1 MAQRFGLGRIAHP
14 AVGAY
19 LTDAFANATLRLRS
33 CARRQLWFCPVTVS
47 KSFTMSEAVLQSSLD
62 EAASDRE
69 RKATGDQDES
79 NSISEVKH
87 ASTLI
92 EFPGVS
98 RTVPEWRKQLSQRVR
113 EVQER
118 RAREA
123 AEAAA
128 VQAANDAVACALPSA
143 QLELVPDPEQ
153 PAMKPIVSKAL
164 ERLERARQVTAEG
177 EFGVIAENEIAA
189 IVDELLE
196 AHSVSAR
203 ESNEPESRKSKLV
216 VVPPPAS
223 LEVHVDTLPG
233 DSSKKPVRVITD
245 RVEDQALSYFESCLS
260 IPVVDF
266 YPTRKP
272 AGAFRRLVGGV
283 IDLLIIGLM
292 AILCVLA
299 IQQTGADLKDLSVI
313 EFISGVSIALVFL
326 YFTLT
331 IALTGRTLGMRMLS
345 LRTID
350 KRTGLIP
357 TGGQAIKRAVG
368 YTFSLILCGLGFL
381 YALIDR
387 DRCTMHDRLSQT
399 IVVHD

>member
-1 MAQRFGLGRIAHP
+1 
-14 AVGAY
+14 
-19 LTDAFANATLRLRS
+19 
-33 CARRQLWFCPVTVS
+33 
-47 KSFTMSEAVLQSSLD
+47 MSEAVLESSFD

-69 RKATGDQDES
+69 RKATGNQDES
-79 NSISEVKH
+79 NSSSEVKR

-128 VQAANDAVACALPSA
+128 VQAANDSVACALPSA

-164 ERLERARQVTAEG
+164 ERLERARQVSPES
-177 EFGVIAENEIAA
+177 EFGVIAETEIAA

-196 AHSVSAR
+196 AHSAAAK

-216 VVPPPAS
+216 VVPPPTS
-223 LEVHVDTLPG
+223 LEVNADRPLS
-233 DSSKKPVRVITD
+233 DSTKKPVRVITD
-245 RVEDQALSYFESCLS
+245 GVEDQALSYFESCLS

-272 AGAFRRLVGGV
+272 AGAFRRFVGGV
-283 IDLLIIGLM
+283 IDLLIIGLV
-292 AILCVLA
+292 AILGVLG
-299 IQQTGADLKDLSVI
+299 IQQTGGGDWKDPRVI
-313 EFISGVSIALVFL
+313 EFISGVFITLMFL

-368 YTFSLILCGLGFL
+368 YIFSLILCGLGFL

>member
-1 MAQRFGLGRIAHP
+1 MPLQMQPCACGLAHEDKS
-14 AVGAY
+14 G
-19 LTDAFANATLRLRS
+19 S
-33 CARRQLWFCPVTVS
+33 CPLTVS
-47 KSFTMSEAVLQSSLD
+47 KSFIMSEAVLDSSFD

-69 RKATGDQDES
+69 RKATGNQDES
-79 NSISEVKH
+79 QSSSEVKR

-128 VQAANDAVACALPSA
+128 VQAANDSVACALPSA

-164 ERLERARQVTAEG
+164 ERLERARQVSLQS
-177 EFGVIAENEIAA
+177 EFGAIAESEIAA

-196 AHSVSAR
+196 AHSAAAK

-216 VVPPPAS
+216 VVPPPTS
-223 LEVHVDTLPG
+223 LEVNADRPLS
-233 DSSKKPVRVITD
+233 DSTKKPVRVITD
-245 RVEDQALSYFESCLS
+245 GVEDQALSYFESCLS

-272 AGAFRRLVGGV
+272 AGAFRRFVGGV
-283 IDLLIIGLM
+283 IDLLIIGLI
-292 AILCVLA
+292 AILGVLG
-299 IQQTGADLKDLSVI
+299 IQQTGGDWKDPRVI
-313 EFISGVSIALVFL
+313 EFISGVFITLMFL

-368 YTFSLILCGLGFL
+368 YIFSLILCGLGFL